1 MIRRPPRSTRTDT
14 LFPYTTLFRSGA
26 QSGSSADAASDAEQA
41 RAELAVLAE
50 DFILKRTEAVTLR
63 WAIEQ
68 YRERHQD
75 PMLLRASEIFRRLT
89 IGRYAALRI
98 DSDGPNSR
106 LLGLRDD
113 GRTVVDVGAMSE
125 GTTDQ
130 LFLALQIGRASWRE
144 RVCQSV

>member
-1 MIRRPPRSTRTDT
+1 MLTVWLSESSRSRQLTQLNDEVATAASAHGDARRVFAG
-14 LFPYTTLFRSGA
+14 LEA

-75 PMLLRASEIFRRLT
+75 PM
-89 IGRYAALRI
+89 
-98 DSDGPNSR
+98 
-106 LLGLRDD
+106 
-113 GRTVVDVGAMSE
+113 
-125 GTTDQ
+125 
-130 LFLALQIGRASWRE
+130 QIGRASCRE